1 MCLECTFYWK
11 DAWSFYQTCL
21 KTLKPSPATFSQP
34 GNYIQ
39 MHAFVPDIIWSTS
52 KTKTDFLSIHSP
64 QKDRNARIQHVLICR
79 RNRSGPHR
87 TYLAGK
93 VVAVPRDFRPTAY
106 ASSAKPSVAAFQDRG
121 GGGGCRKLL
130 WMPYMARSQPGA
142 AHRAAELNVQIK
154 WTACFMYI
162 S

>member
-1 MCLECTFYWK
+1 MRLECTFYWK

-21 KTLKPSPATFSQP
+21 KTLKPSPATFSQA

-52 KTKTDFLSIHSP
+52 KIKTDFLSIHSP

-87 TYLAGK
+87 TYLAAK

-121 GGGGCRKLL
+121 R
-130 WMPYMARSQPGA
+130 GA
-142 AHRAAELNVQIK
+142 AEGSCECLIWRGASLEQHTAAELNAQIK